1 MYMYHTNAAVYS
13 AKDGWLSLNGKG
25 VCPWMLHYKGTY
37 RIQVTAT
44 CTCIVMY
51 MYFNNVP

>member
-1 MYMYHTNAAVYS
+1 MYHTNAAVYS

-44 CTCIVMY
+44 CTVIY